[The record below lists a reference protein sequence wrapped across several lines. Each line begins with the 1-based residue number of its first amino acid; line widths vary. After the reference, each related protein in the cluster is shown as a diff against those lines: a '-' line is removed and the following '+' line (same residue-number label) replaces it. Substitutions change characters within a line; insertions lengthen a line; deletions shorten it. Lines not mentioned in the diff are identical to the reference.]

1 MHSVMTK
8 SSEPPYVRSDAGALA
23 GAVVCAPSAAIDQL
37 PPIKGDEALAKRVW
51 EDVEGLAYLYIWH
64 VLLSF

>member
-1 MHSVMTK
+1 
-8 SSEPPYVRSDAGALA
+8 
-23 GAVVCAPSAAIDQL
+23 
-37 PPIKGDEALAKRVW
+37 LAKRVW